1 MNDNHE
7 SSNDKKDRIKAM
19 ANIPAAGAIVTT
31 AILLSGLSLIGSNQ
45 QPVLAQEQQQQQQN
59 MTRGGGGAGNATN
72 ATMTGTNCGAPVK
85 SSPTANSL
93 TGGTMTGSVATAG
106 AGVGTSGAG
115 GGTSPDAGVGTADD
129 NSIGGTTAY
138 PQKR

>member
-45 QPVLAQEQQQQQQN
+45 RPVLAQEQQQQQQN
-59 MTRGGGGAGNATN
+59 MTRGGGAGNATN
-72 ATMTGTNCGAPVK
+72 ATMTGTNCSAPV
-85 SSPTANSL
+85 NVVQL
-93 TGGTMTGSVATAG
+93 Q
-106 AGVGTSGAG
+106 
-115 GGTSPDAGVGTADD
+115 
-129 NSIGGTTAY
+129 IH
-138 PQKR
+138 

>member
-45 QPVLAQEQQQQQQN
+45 RSVLAQEQQQQQN
-59 MTRGGGGAGNATN
+59 MTRGGGAGNATN
-72 ATMTGTNCGAPVK
+72 ATMTGTNCSAPV
-85 SSPTANSL
+85 NVVQL
-93 TGGTMTGSVATAG
+93 Q
-106 AGVGTSGAG
+106 
-115 GGTSPDAGVGTADD
+115 
-129 NSIGGTTAY
+129 IH
-138 PQKR
+138 

>member
-7 SSNDKKDRIKAM
+7 SSNDKKDRIKAT

-45 QPVLAQEQQQQQQN
+45 QPVLAQEQQN
-59 MTRGGGGAGNATN
+59 MTRGGGGAGNATK
-72 ATMTGTNCGAPVK
+72 ATMTGTNCSAPVK

-93 TGGTMTGSVATAG
+93 TGGTMTGSVATTG
-106 AGVGTSGAG
+106 VGVGTSGAG
-115 GGTSPDAGVGTADD
+115 GGTSPDAGVSTADD
-129 NSIGGTTAY
+129 NSSGGTTAY